1 MNNNIHNICKG
12 KAPPGESRVQSIVQ
26 NVFPLL
32 GGNVRRTKG
41 VTCNLQLAT
50 CSFFNGTLL
59 LNMRDGPR
67 GRAPATR
74 FAMGY
79 GLVTLIQKSS
89 VSLCVHS
96 ASSAVKKFLP
106 QRKQRSHREH
116 RVIYTHNPTTAFR
129 TNCTED
135 GRLQEE
141 KLERMKDDR
150 LSINNGKS
158 AQAFPFRG
166 QG

>member
-89 VSLCVHS
+89 VSLCAFSV
-96 ASSAVKKFLP
+96 SSVVLKTMEEEK
-106 QRKQRSHREH
+106 RTRHN
-116 RVIYTHNPTTAFR
+116 RVIYTQNPTRTFR

>member
-1 MNNNIHNICKG
+1 
-12 KAPPGESRVQSIVQ
+12 
-26 NVFPLL
+26 
-32 GGNVRRTKG
+32 
-41 VTCNLQLAT
+41 
-50 CSFFNGTLL
+50 
-59 LNMRDGPR
+59 MRDGPR

-96 ASSAVKKFLP
+96 ALSAVKEKTTEIA
-106 QRKQRSHREH
+106 QHIRAN
-116 RVIYTHNPTTAFR
+116 RVIFTQNPTTAFR
-129 TNCTED
+129 YNCIPNSRDKLEN